1 MIPPLRPICCLLL
14 LGALGRT
21 AFAQADTAAGS
32 APKKILF
39 FSKSS
44 GYEHRVIAPPG
55 APVGTSPGNTHPG
68 LALEI
73 LRALGAKNG
82 IAFTFSKDGSLF
94 SPAYLDQFDAYFF
107 YTTGDLTETG
117 TDGQPAMTLA
127 GKRALLEAVRH
138 GKGFIGVHSAS
149 DTFHSPGNKESKAP
163 ERFQADGDKAD
174 DYIKMLGGEF
184 IRHGKQQP
192 SHLIVID
199 PHFPGI
205 ALMSP
210 RVAITEEWYS
220 LKDFAPDL
228 HVLLVQDTTGMTG
241 PEYARPNY
249 PSTWIRRHGQGRVFY
264 TNLGHRDDMWQSAR
278 YQALLLGAIR
288 WTTGQVEADLTPN
301 LSTAAP
307 QAQVLPHYVKSP

>member
-1 MIPPLRPICCLLL
+1 
-14 LGALGRT
+14 
-21 AFAQADTAAGS
+21 
-32 APKKILF
+32 
-39 FSKSS
+39 
-44 GYEHRVIAPPG
+44 
-55 APVGTSPGNTHPG
+55 
-68 LALEI
+68 
-73 LRALGAKNG
+73 
-82 IAFTFSKDGSLF
+82 
-94 SPAYLDQFDAYFF
+94 
-107 YTTGDLTETG
+107 
-117 TDGQPAMTLA
+117 
-127 GKRALLEAVRH
+127 
-138 GKGFIGVHSAS
+138 
-149 DTFHSPGNKESKAP
+149 
-163 ERFQADGDKAD
+163 
-174 DYIKMLGGEF
+174 
-184 IRHGKQQP
+184 
-192 SHLIVID
+192 
-199 PHFPGI
+199 
-205 ALMSP
+205 MSP